1 MVNKEGGPKIEPCG
15 SPYMILYIV
24 LYDNQIFVLSFRFRN
39 QQSGFIF
46 NAGNDSPLA
55 CSFATSKS

>member
-1 MVNKEGGPKIEPCG
+1 
-15 SPYMILYIV
+15 MILYIV

-39 QQSGFIF
+39 QQSGFIV

-55 CSFATSKS
+55 CSFAISKS